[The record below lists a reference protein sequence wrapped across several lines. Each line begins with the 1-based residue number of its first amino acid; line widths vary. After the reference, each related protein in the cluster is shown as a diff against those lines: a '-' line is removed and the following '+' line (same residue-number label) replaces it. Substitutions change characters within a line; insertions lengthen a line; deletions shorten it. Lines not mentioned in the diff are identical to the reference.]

1 MEGLLKYQSFVIE
14 SLEQENHK
22 FQEESSFDFE
32 SLLKDGRKYHE
43 KVLLLKKDVTLIQD
57 KSQRLKER
65 ALKLKDRKM
74 KEALD
79 MEFKRD
85 HIQEQEKKLQ
95 PLTPSPKTSSWR
107 HALVR
112 HHSQSF
118 IQFGCFQTFIDS
130 HLMRGSCR
138 LQNLPVVM
146 KQENIIS
153 TTWCRC
159 CKRNST
165 SLWCWWQLWWLALR
179 VLHWKRLIIL
189 KECLERVKI
198 K

>member
-1 MEGLLKYQSFVIE
+1 MSLLILLFLLTTAVGLWPSSLDIVFVCHRQSIRKDMEGLLKYQSFVIE

-95 PLTPSPKTSSWR
+95 PLTPSPKTSS
-107 HALVR
+107 
-112 HHSQSF
+112 
-118 IQFGCFQTFIDS
+118 
-130 HLMRGSCR
+130 
-138 LQNLPVVM
+138 
-146 KQENIIS
+146 
-153 TTWCRC
+153 
-159 CKRNST
+159 
-165 SLWCWWQLWWLALR
+165 
-179 VLHWKRLIIL
+179 
-189 KECLERVKI
+189 
-198 K
+198 